1 MLGRLGVLNA
11 FSTYNILNLAR
22 FTRTELHREAWGTR
36 STDTPDATKAP
47 QVRSTFP
54 PFLICNSFSDSDKL
68 ALIIYNEFSYLF
80 TVSIHVN

>member
-1 MLGRLGVLNA
+1 MLGRLGVL
-11 FSTYNILNLAR
+11 NILNLAR
-22 FTRTELHREAWGTR
+22 FTRTELHRKAWGTC

-47 QVRSTFP
+47 HVRSTFP